1 MRVILMALAVGGVV
15 AGTAAEAQYYY
26 PPGYHDPPPPRYHRS
41 RRYYGPPPG
50 YYNPGDRI
58 HPFGAPVRTRYG
70 DPGHAAWQ
78 PRRDPRNGGLYCV
91 QAGFTPQNGVCK
103 PGR

>member
-1 MRVILMALAVGGVV
+1 MRYALMVLAAAGVV
-15 AGTAAEAQYYY
+15 AGSTAEAQYYG
-26 PPGYHDPPPPRYHRS
+26 PGYYGPPARHYRRPPPRY
-41 RRYYGPPPG
+41 YYH
-50 YYNPGDRI
+50 PGDRI
-58 HPFGAPVRTRYG
+58 HPFGAPVRTHYG
-70 DPGHAAWQ
+70 DHGQAAWQ